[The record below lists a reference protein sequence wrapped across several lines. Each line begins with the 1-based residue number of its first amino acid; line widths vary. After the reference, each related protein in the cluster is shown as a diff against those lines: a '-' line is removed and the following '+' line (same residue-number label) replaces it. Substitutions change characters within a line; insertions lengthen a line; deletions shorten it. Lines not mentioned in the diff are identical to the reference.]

1 MGNVSATDASKG
13 YSTQNSNFSHAN
25 AWSGWFVLEPQDLP
39 EDPQMKIMAKTME
52 AHCGQ
57 VQWCSHYYRGEGHK
71 LFRGLLGDL

>member
-1 MGNVSATDASKG
+1 MHGLVGLFQGDMSRK
-13 YSTQNSNFSHAN
+13 
-25 AWSGWFVLEPQDLP
+25 PQDLP

-57 VQWCSHYYRGEGHK
+57 VQWCSQYYRGEGHK